1 MATKVMP
8 GAKTPL
14 KSDFDRMIEAEA
26 QKALGSTQKVG
37 AATQVAAQRLRAL
50 EADLMPSQR
59 AFISDPSPKK
69 GAICTR
75 RAGKT
80 FAIRHLAADAVLKT
94 PWANPSKA
102 QPVVQ
107 YVTQTRANAVDLF
120 WTPFKRLCENIGL
133 EAHWDDHQLR
143 AQFPNGVLVRAGGC
157 DDISEVEKYRG
168 VAYSLVMV
176 DEPQSIGPKILDEL
190 LNEAII
196 PATMDYEAQV
206 SMTGTPGKSKAG
218 LFYDI
223 YCERALGWTKHSWSY
238 MQNIHM
244 PAAVRTPEWVEAN
257 IGPLDSPRVQ
267 REYFANWM
275 TDDSELVYQFNA
287 ARNTFTGDLPKGH
300 AWRYVLGL
308 DLGFRDPCAFVVVA
322 FARTHPDAFVVHA
335 ESQTH
340 MLPTQIAEKI
350 QKLQEAFPGMMRMM
364 VDTGGSMARNNM
376 EEWIRR
382 YKFPMQAAEKTK
394 KYDYQEHMNN
404 DFHLGRIK
412 VRPEFTKLINEWST
426 LVWDDPAD
434 QKSNARHDGKPQE
447 HKGFE
452 NHLAD
457 AALYAWRESLH
468 YRAKSPVPV
477 PQPGEPDFWV
487 QQQRD
492 AKLKAFR
499 DARNP
504 KFKYQKLFK

>member
-1 MATKVMP
+1 MATKIMP
-8 GAKTPL
+8 GAKATP
-14 KSDFDRMIEAEA
+14 KSEYDRLIEQEV
-26 QKALGSTQKVG
+26 QKALGSTQQEG
-37 AATQVAAQRLRAL
+37 AATHLAAQRLRAL
-50 EADLMPSQR
+50 EGDLMPSQR
-59 AFISDPSPKK
+59 AFILDPSPKK

-94 PWANPSKA
+94 PWSNPVKS

-107 YVTQTRANAVDLF
+107 YITQTRANAVDLF
-120 WTPFKRLCENIGL
+120 WTPFKRLCANIGL
-133 EAHWDDHQLR
+133 DAHWDDHQLR

-168 VAYSLVMV
+168 VSYSLVMV

-190 LNEAII
+190 LNSAVI
-196 PATMDYEAQV
+196 PATMDYLAPV
-206 SMTGTPGKSKAG
+206 SMTGTPGNSKTG

-238 MQNIHM
+238 MQNVHM
-244 PAAVRTPEWVEAN
+244 PLAVRTPEWVEAN
-257 IGPLDSPRVQ
+257 IGPVTSPRVQ
-267 REYFANWM
+267 REYFANWV

-287 ARNTFTGDLPKGH
+287 ARNMYDGNLPKGH
-300 AWRYVLGL
+300 AWRYVMGL
-308 DLGFRDPCAFVVVA
+308 DLGFRDPCAFVVIA
-322 FARTHPDAFVVHA
+322 FAKTHPDAFVVYTHS
-335 ESQTH
+335 ETH
-340 MLPTQIAEKI
+340 MLPSAILERVKTIKD
-350 QKLQEAFPGMMRMM
+350 AFPGLMRIM

-382 YKFPMQAAEKTK
+382 TGLPMVAAEKKK
-394 KYDYQEHMNN
+394 KYDYQEHMNS

-412 VRPEFTKLINEWST
+412 VAPAHTKLIHEWST
-426 LVWDDPAD
+426 LVWQDAD
-434 QKSNARHDGKPQE
+434 EQKTSVRHDGKPKE
-447 HKGFE
+447 HPGFE

-468 YRAKSPVPV
+468 YRSKSPVPE
-477 PQPGEPDFWV
+477 PLPGTSEFWV
-487 QQQRD
+487 QQQRN
-492 AKLKAFR
+492 AKLKAAQAGR
-499 DARNP
+499 SS